1 MKKLNVIKCIF
12 LILMLLVPF
21 FASVRAQNCDP
32 NILKALEQTRVTAFD
47 KVTKGEIGSLFIKY
61 PMKGVT
67 YTFTDQAGTSYS
79 YTHSGGSNSADVS
92 VGVVNTERK
101 FALKAVMGD
110 CVYQT
115 SFIYKLTPVTTL
127 GIAVR
132 VEHEWCNG
140 AGALYYK
147 IVGGDTSKYNFY
159 HRLQGGAYD
168 GLPSPVGGVTTL
180 TSGTYEVKAEPK
192 AGAPAVAPV
201 SGLQI
206 RSLDQTVDYT
216 LTDLPSKCTGQLPGL
231 RVNVTSGSY
240 PLLFSLYDNTGTTPV
255 PGFYR
260 QTSNVF
266 TNVPPGN
273 YKVKVEDFCA
283 ISGGAATTKPHV
295 VPNTMIDFTETYL
308 GTMQEY
314 ACDYLSFRQLGIK
327 GDNLRAA
334 FEAGSLPFPFTLK
347 FQLKEPAPSTTV
359 HTVSRTFNNQ
369 NDVSLFL
376 TPHPN
381 STELLLV
388 KENLRGER
396 IPKKAGQWEIKAI
409 VSACGTDK
417 TLTAKTVTFKSLFDD
432 FAVYEG
438 GASETTACHSTNI
451 VLSNTTSMDM
461 SLDIY
466 VVVDLA
472 PAGFKYEEAGFFKL
486 TTSNPLLH
494 NKYVK
499 KIHYYGAANNA
510 YPIVAPEYI
519 NQGDQFKFRVVD
531 AECDPDRNS
540 GELPLT
546 ITHPTNN
553 EPTDLW
559 IHNTQSCRGVTS
571 TGAPYGTFLFS
582 RTRGSEI
589 TEIKILSFD
598 GNPSDL
604 PFTLPYT
611 LPISNRINSDTW
623 ALYDLPAGKY
633 DISITNRCG
642 NTKLWPN
649 QKLFGETFSF
659 TWSEGCTPSLNA
671 IIGQPEIRAYQS
683 YSVNYF
689 VQHFENGEWKDVER
703 INLNSSALSTSY
715 NKTFTETRLKE
726 GKFRVLRKIKYGDNG
741 KICDIVVSEKEYIGD
756 LKNPT
761 AIGAGCPNGKY
772 HIAIIANGGTP
783 PYTYEWVSTTPVG
796 STTPVP
802 SGHPAQPNDNFFVDL
817 TNTDPNTTYT
827 FAVTDACGNRRTV
840 DTSLAG
846 VATPEIKVD
855 AGENAFY
862 CTGQQATLSLPNIK
876 GITVKWY
883 RSDAPSTILGT
894 GNSLTITVA
903 PDDFVTGNTYMV
915 ELEMPARPDV
925 ASCISDAINN
935 NFAYQFK
942 SKNFVTPIPP
952 TRNDITI
959 CAESN
964 TTQDLTQLFQN
975 IPTLSPGVTA
985 TIREKT
991 GAIYV
996 PDNNTITIG
1005 NMKGEY
1011 TFVYTLYEPCRKVIG
1026 TPVEA
1031 TLTVNRKINPNT
1043 KSNIKICDPS
1053 ITMDVLKS
1061 LVLAGS
1067 PEVASLALD
1076 FHWYQNNTDAQNQQ
1090 NESAGSYA
1098 ISLSPGQKKTVYVR
1112 YSKLGYCSG
1121 EPKPVEVEREATV
1134 APKALTNPDCSITTV
1149 RTLKAL
1155 VDPVDSSN
1163 VIIYKN
1169 GTELGDDMLIEEY
1182 TPTMYTYS
1190 KRLYQCIPPAQALT
1204 FSYKERTAAAPQQVG
1219 VCTFPGYQNAST
1231 VKVTD
1236 IKTKIQAQ
1244 YVGKTIRIY
1253 QNNSELSAAN
1263 ATVYFMA
1270 TDVYFTVE
1278 ESGKCPS
1285 LQQKVTLQQAPFS
1298 VATLLPALSICEDTT
1313 IAELKAEI
1321 GAQGL
1326 SNVRIY
1332 SSSLATEESDDK
1344 FVVWGNPYYYR
1355 VVETGKCPSDLIPLT
1370 FTNKGN
1376 KTNATPKLYEVCIP
1390 QGNTAKI
1397 ADLKSVITG
1406 GEVKIFKR
1414 NNDNTWS
1421 DPLDDNTTANENDA
1435 YFYTLRETGKCPSDK
1450 TAISLVISYKT
1461 TTPTAPADPKW
1472 CSGKKVSDLKSY
1484 IASKG
1489 VTGTIKIYE
1498 SATAT
1503 TELADATVLEKNKSY
1518 HFTTHDGNPQHCES
1532 NRVALTVTI
1541 YASPTITTHPLTPST
1556 PPCGGSRLTLS
1567 VVATGDDIS
1576 YQWYKNT
1583 TNDNTSG
1590 TAITGKT
1597 SATFDPPTDTVETTY
1612 YYVKVSSGKGCTAA
1626 VSNTAKVEVTK
1637 PTKITRQ
1644 PDNISHCF
1652 RALPPPSRLQ
1662 VTAEGTGT
1670 LRYQWYLK
1678 NNNYPSG
1685 TAVPNVPGNTGQDAF
1700 YNPPIDSPHT
1710 TTYYVEV
1717 TSDCGTVTSDEIVVN
1732 VIPYPSF
1739 KSGGNLT
1746 TNDEATY
1753 CKGDTSV
1760 RKLKVDVQ
1768 QGAGTPVYQWYK
1780 ATSPMGTGQEIDR
1793 AWNNEYTPDVSQAG
1807 TFYYYVTVR
1816 NQRDCIEETTS
1827 NKVKIVVNETTA
1839 IVDDLSEDEVKYCK
1853 GVTANALTVKMKGTP
1868 NYTYTWYRATNTTEI
1883 GTVVRTQTSATAVQ
1897 DSYTP
1902 SAADEGTFYY
1912 YVKVH
1917 SSCGDDKTSKR
1928 AKITVTKP
1936 TKITTDLSEDE
1947 VNYCKGATPVSKLS
1961 VSAEGTPN
1969 ISYQWYSATTANGTG
1984 TAITGETSNEYTPV
1998 VTAVGT
2004 TYYYVVVHSSCGSDV
2019 TSKRAKITVTKPTA
2033 ITADLSETEVSYCKD
2048 VTNAAKLTVTA
2059 EGTGT
2064 LSYQWYSVTNG
2075 TSNAITGATTH
2086 EYTPPTTEVGT
2097 TYYYVKVSSTCGEVT
2112 SKRAKITVTKL
2123 TKITTDLSEDE
2134 VNYCKAATPVT
2145 KLSVAAEGTPNITYQ
2160 WYSATTANGAGTAIT
2175 GETTHEYTP
2184 VVTTVGTTYYYVVV
2198 HSSCGSD
2205 VTSKRAKITVTKP
2218 TAITADLSETE
2229 VKYCKGATNA
2239 AKLTVTAEGTPTIE
2253 YKWYKARNATDAGTE
2268 ISGATTHEYTPLTTE
2283 VGTSYYYVVVHS
2295 SCGDD
2300 KTSKRAKITIT
2311 KPTTIT
2317 TDLSTTEVKYCKDEP
2332 SPAALTV
2339 EAEGTG
2345 NLSYTWYKV
2354 KEGTSTVTP
2363 IAGQTTATL
2372 AASAIEV
2379 ATRGTTYYYVV
2390 VHSDCGS
2397 DVTSA
2402 RAKVTITDP
2411 DTPTVSDQTFC
2422 NAATVADLRPN
2433 DSDIKWYASLTGGAP
2448 LTDGTR
2454 ALAHGNKYYAA
2465 RTLGSCE
2472 SARAE
2477 VTVTIISLAKPIVSE
2492 DTVAACGQ
2500 PNVWAITTGF
2510 DTNATYSFVKEDDT
2524 PVSGGQITGASHKIT
2539 GLDPGRYKVIATKG
2553 SCTQKSDVFEVKAAL
2568 RRPDIPDLEI
2578 VPASCGVLTKAKVNN
2593 HVAEQTYWY
2602 NGTEIPYNDTTH
2614 ELTLAPGNYTI
2625 KAKNREGCES
2635 DPSRPFVI
2643 EDAKPVPVAPV
2654 VSLTPETCEKRTVA
2668 KVENHVA
2675 GQTYWYNGTEI
2686 HYDTA
2691 SHELTLDPGSYTII
2705 AKNTAGCES
2714 EASNIV
2720 IKNNKPTTRIVTDPQ
2735 DPLDKTYQLG
2745 ERANELRVT
2754 INGTA
2759 LSYKWFRNTSRDYSG
2774 ADVAE
2779 VARTE
2784 TYVPPTNKVGIF
2796 YYWLEIT
2803 AECGG
2808 DNEGKTRSGIAK
2820 IEVIDQRKAIR
2831 AIDDNFGKI
2840 SNTANTTTTQS
2851 IFSSGVDTMEGV
2863 LGVLTTNKVDIHYG
2877 ELKHNGTVLTQPDA
2891 NITLNGDGT
2900 LSVKQNT
2907 PEGQY
2912 EYTYKIC
2919 EKGTTNCSNE
2929 ATVKFE
2935 VTATRII
2942 ANDDGIWEVGRTGGL
2957 LPNVLDNDILGGQ
2970 IGLTISDVIIER
2982 NAAEAAP
2989 DPKISIETDGR
3000 VSVKSGLTPGDY
3012 IYYYTI
3018 KERANV
3024 ANVANAK
3031 VRIKVVNF
3039 AAVGDEFELVN
3050 TPTQEQTTPSVL
3062 LNDELDNTKGLTPGA
3077 NLVLTPGDKNLDTL
3091 IMNPDG
3097 TITIA
3102 PNTPNGVYRYNY
3114 RICTVRPA
3122 ECREAQAVIKLYT
3135 VIAKEDDYSSTPVN
3149 TTLEAKTIG
3158 NVLEDDDYPGKPDYS
3173 NVDLSVVGN
3182 SHGIELKPNGDVVV
3196 PQGMPAG
3203 NYVIR
3208 YRLCIAGQT
3217 DDNSCQEADIK
3228 IVVFQD
3234 KPLTIYNGISA
3245 NGDGQNDYF
3254 HIESIERYPI
3264 NNLKIFNRWGVLV
3277 YEKDGYRNDTEP
3289 FDGHSNGRATISA
3302 GSKLPQGTY
3311 YYILEYQDSVGQ
3323 TQTNQGWLYLKY

>member
-1 MKKLNVIKCIF
+1 MKKLNVIRCIF
-12 LILMLLVPF
+12 LIIMLLVPF
-21 FASVRAQNCDP
+21 FPSVRAQNCDP

-147 IVGGDTSKYNFY
+147 IVGGDTTKYDFY
-159 HRLQGGAYD
+159 HRLQGGAYA
-168 GLPSPVGGVTTL
+168 GLSSPVGGVTTL

-206 RSLDQTVDYT
+206 RSLKQTVDYT
-216 LTDLPSKCTGQLPGL
+216 LTDLPSKCTGQQPGL

-283 ISGGAATTKPHV
+283 ITGGDATVKGHV
-295 VPNTMIDFTETYL
+295 VPNTMIDFTDTYL
-308 GTMQEY
+308 NTMQEY
-314 ACDYLSFRQLGIK
+314 GCDYLSFSQLGVK

-347 FQLKEPAPSTTV
+347 FELKEPAPSTTV

-376 TPHPN
+376 YAHPYA
-381 STELLLV
+381 TDLLLV

-409 VSACGTDK
+409 VSACGVNK

-438 GASETTACHSTNI
+438 GASQTTACHSTNI
-451 VLSNTTSMDM
+451 VLSNTTRMDI
-461 SLDIY
+461 SIDIY
-466 VVVDLA
+466 VVVDQA
-472 PAGFKYEEAGFFKL
+472 PAGFKNEEAGFFKL

-510 YPIVAPEYI
+510 YPIVAPEFI
-519 NQGDQFKFRVVD
+519 SQGDQFKFRVVD

-604 PFTLPYT
+604 NFTLPYT

-659 TWSEGCTPSLNA
+659 TWSEGCTPSLAA
-671 IIGQPEIRAYQS
+671 IIGQPEVRAYQS

-802 SGHPAQPNDNFFVDL
+802 SGHPAQTNDNFFVDL
-817 TNTDPNTTYT
+817 TNSDPNTTYT

-952 TRNDITI
+952 TRKDITI
-959 CAESN
+959 CAENN

-1043 KSNIKICDPS
+1043 KPNIKICDPS

-1134 APKALTNPDCSITTV
+1134 APKALTNPDCSVTTV

-1155 VDPVDSSN
+1155 VDPVDSAN

-1190 KRLYQCIPPAQALT
+1190 KRLYQCTPPAQPLT

-1219 VCTFPGYQNAST
+1219 VCTFRGYQNAPY
-1231 VKVTD
+1231 VKVAD
-1236 IKTKIQAQ
+1236 IKSKIQVQ

-1253 QNNSELSAAN
+1253 QNSLELSAAN
-1263 ATVYFMA
+1263 ADVNFTA

-1355 VVETGKCPSDLIPLT
+1355 VVETAKCPSDFIPLT

-1376 KTNATPKLYEVCIP
+1376 KTDATPRRFEVCIA
-1390 QGNTAKI
+1390 QSATARVS
-1397 ADLKSVITG
+1397 DLKAIITG
-1406 GEVKIFKR
+1406 GDVRIFKR

-1421 DPLDDNTTANENDA
+1421 APLTDNEAVNENDA
-1435 YFYTLRETGKCPSDK
+1435 YFYTLRASGKCPSDK
-1450 TAISLVISYKT
+1450 TPLILAITRKT
-1461 TTPTAPADPKW
+1461 TTPTAPPDPMW
-1472 CSGKKVSDLKSY
+1472 CSGKKVSDLKTY

-1498 SATAT
+1498 NATAT
-1503 TELADATVLEKNKSY
+1503 TDLADATVLEKNKSY

-1541 YASPTITTHPLTPST
+1541 YASPTITTQPVASST
-1556 PPCGGSRLTLS
+1556 LCGGSRPTLS
-1567 VVATGDDIS
+1567 VAATGDDIS

-1583 TNDNTSG
+1583 TDDNTSG
-1590 TAITGKT
+1590 DIIPGKT
-1597 SATFDPPTDTVETTY
+1597 SATFDPPTNTVGTTY
-1612 YYVKVSSGKGCTAA
+1612 YYVKVSSGKGCAAA
-1626 VSNTAKVEVTK
+1626 VSNTAKIEVTK

-1644 PDNISHCF
+1644 PTNIRHCMGTF
-1652 RALPPPSRLQ
+1652 PPPNRLE
-1662 VTAEGTGT
+1662 VDAEGTGT
-1670 LRYQWYLK
+1670 LTYQWYLK
-1678 NNNYPSG
+1678 NDNYP
-1685 TAVPNVPGNTGQDAF
+1685 
-1700 YNPPIDSPHT
+1700 
-1710 TTYYVEV
+1710 
-1717 TSDCGTVTSDEIVVN
+1717 
-1732 VIPYPSF
+1732 
-1739 KSGGNLT
+1739 L
-1746 TNDEATY
+1746 
-1753 CKGDTSV
+1753 
-1760 RKLKVDVQ
+1760 
-1768 QGAGTPVYQWYK
+1768 GTP
-1780 ATSPMGTGQEIDR
+1780 
-1793 AWNNEYTPDVSQAG
+1793 
-1807 TFYYYVTVR
+1807 
-1816 NQRDCIEETTS
+1816 
-1827 NKVKIVVNETTA
+1827 
-1839 IVDDLSEDEVKYCK
+1839 
-1853 GVTANALTVKMKGTP
+1853 
-1868 NYTYTWYRATNTTEI
+1868 
-1883 GTVVRTQTSATAVQ
+1883 
-1897 DSYTP
+1897 
-1902 SAADEGTFYY
+1902 
-1912 YVKVH
+1912 
-1917 SSCGDDKTSKR
+1917 
-1928 AKITVTKP
+1928 
-1936 TKITTDLSEDE
+1936 
-1947 VNYCKGATPVSKLS
+1947 
-1961 VSAEGTPN
+1961 
-1969 ISYQWYSATTANGTG
+1969 
-1984 TAITGETSNEYTPV
+1984 
-1998 VTAVGT
+1998 
-2004 TYYYVVVHSSCGSDV
+2004 
-2019 TSKRAKITVTKPTA
+2019 
-2033 ITADLSETEVSYCKD
+2033 
-2048 VTNAAKLTVTA
+2048 
-2059 EGTGT
+2059 
-2064 LSYQWYSVTNG
+2064 
-2075 TSNAITGATTH
+2075 
-2086 EYTPPTTEVGT
+2086 
-2097 TYYYVKVSSTCGEVT
+2097 
-2112 SKRAKITVTKL
+2112 
-2123 TKITTDLSEDE
+2123 
-2134 VNYCKAATPVT
+2134 
-2145 KLSVAAEGTPNITYQ
+2145 
-2160 WYSATTANGAGTAIT
+2160 
-2175 GETTHEYTP
+2175 
-2184 VVTTVGTTYYYVVV
+2184 
-2198 HSSCGSD
+2198 
-2205 VTSKRAKITVTKP
+2205 
-2218 TAITADLSETE
+2218 
-2229 VKYCKGATNA
+2229 
-2239 AKLTVTAEGTPTIE
+2239 
-2253 YKWYKARNATDAGTE
+2253 
-2268 ISGATTHEYTPLTTE
+2268 
-2283 VGTSYYYVVVHS
+2283 
-2295 SCGDD
+2295 
-2300 KTSKRAKITIT
+2300 
-2311 KPTTIT
+2311 
-2317 TDLSTTEVKYCKDEP
+2317 
-2332 SPAALTV
+2332 
-2339 EAEGTG
+2339 
-2345 NLSYTWYKV
+2345 
-2354 KEGTSTVTP
+2354 
-2363 IAGQTTATL
+2363 
-2372 AASAIEV
+2372 
-2379 ATRGTTYYYVV
+2379 
-2390 VHSDCGS
+2390 
-2397 DVTSA
+2397 
-2402 RAKVTITDP
+2402 
-2411 DTPTVSDQTFC
+2411 
-2422 NAATVADLRPN
+2422 
-2433 DSDIKWYASLTGGAP
+2433 
-2448 LTDGTR
+2448 
-2454 ALAHGNKYYAA
+2454 
-2465 RTLGSCE
+2465 
-2472 SARAE
+2472 
-2477 VTVTIISLAKPIVSE
+2477 
-2492 DTVAACGQ
+2492 
-2500 PNVWAITTGF
+2500 
-2510 DTNATYSFVKEDDT
+2510 
-2524 PVSGGQITGASHKIT
+2524 
-2539 GLDPGRYKVIATKG
+2539 
-2553 SCTQKSDVFEVKAAL
+2553 
-2568 RRPDIPDLEI
+2568 
-2578 VPASCGVLTKAKVNN
+2578 
-2593 HVAEQTYWY
+2593 
-2602 NGTEIPYNDTTH
+2602 
-2614 ELTLAPGNYTI
+2614 
-2625 KAKNREGCES
+2625 
-2635 DPSRPFVI
+2635 
-2643 EDAKPVPVAPV
+2643 
-2654 VSLTPETCEKRTVA
+2654 
-2668 KVENHVA
+2668 
-2675 GQTYWYNGTEI
+2675 
-2686 HYDTA
+2686 
-2691 SHELTLDPGSYTII
+2691 
-2705 AKNTAGCES
+2705 
-2714 EASNIV
+2714 
-2720 IKNNKPTTRIVTDPQ
+2720 
-2735 DPLDKTYQLG
+2735 
-2745 ERANELRVT
+2745 
-2754 INGTA
+2754 
-2759 LSYKWFRNTSRDYSG
+2759 
-2774 ADVAE
+2774 
-2779 VARTE
+2779 
-2784 TYVPPTNKVGIF
+2784 
-2796 YYWLEIT
+2796 
-2803 AECGG
+2803 
-2808 DNEGKTRSGIAK
+2808 
-2820 IEVIDQRKAIR
+2820 IR
-2831 AIDDNFGKI
+2831 
-2840 SNTANTTTTQS
+2840 
-2851 IFSSGVDTMEGV
+2851 
-2863 LGVLTTNKVDIHYG
+2863 
-2877 ELKHNGTVLTQPDA
+2877 
-2891 NITLNGDGT
+2891 
-2900 LSVKQNT
+2900 
-2907 PEGQY
+2907 
-2912 EYTYKIC
+2912 
-2919 EKGTTNCSNE
+2919 
-2929 ATVKFE
+2929 
-2935 VTATRII
+2935 
-2942 ANDDGIWEVGRTGGL
+2942 
-2957 LPNVLDNDILGGQ
+2957 
-2970 IGLTISDVIIER
+2970 
-2982 NAAEAAP
+2982 
-2989 DPKISIETDGR
+2989 
-3000 VSVKSGLTPGDY
+3000 
-3012 IYYYTI
+3012 
-3018 KERANV
+3018 
-3024 ANVANAK
+3024 
-3031 VRIKVVNF
+3031 
-3039 AAVGDEFELVN
+3039 
-3050 TPTQEQTTPSVL
+3050 
-3062 LNDELDNTKGLTPGA
+3062 
-3077 NLVLTPGDKNLDTL
+3077 
-3091 IMNPDG
+3091 
-3097 TITIA
+3097 
-3102 PNTPNGVYRYNY
+3102 
-3114 RICTVRPA
+3114 
-3122 ECREAQAVIKLYT
+3122 
-3135 VIAKEDDYSSTPVN
+3135 
-3149 TTLEAKTIG
+3149 
-3158 NVLEDDDYPGKPDYS
+3158 
-3173 NVDLSVVGN
+3173 
-3182 SHGIELKPNGDVVV
+3182 
-3196 PQGMPAG
+3196 
-3203 NYVIR
+3203 
-3208 YRLCIAGQT
+3208 
-3217 DDNSCQEADIK
+3217 
-3228 IVVFQD
+3228 
-3234 KPLTIYNGISA
+3234 
-3245 NGDGQNDYF
+3245 
-3254 HIESIERYPI
+3254 
-3264 NNLKIFNRWGVLV
+3264 
-3277 YEKDGYRNDTEP
+3277 
-3289 FDGHSNGRATISA
+3289 
-3302 GSKLPQGTY
+3302 
-3311 YYILEYQDSVGQ
+3311 
-3323 TQTNQGWLYLKY
+3323 

>member
-1 MKKLNVIKCIF
+1 MVQ
-12 LILMLLVPF
+12 V
-21 FASVRAQNCDP
+21 
-32 NILKALEQTRVTAFD
+32 
-47 KVTKGEIGSLFIKY
+47 
-61 PMKGVT
+61 
-67 YTFTDQAGTSYS
+67 
-79 YTHSGGSNSADVS
+79 HS
-92 VGVVNTERK
+92 T
-101 FALKAVMGD
+101 
-110 CVYQT
+110 
-115 SFIYKLTPVTTL
+115 I
-127 GIAVR
+127 
-132 VEHEWCNG
+132 
-140 AGALYYK
+140 K

-159 HRLQGGAYD
+159 HRLQGGAYA

-180 TSGTYEVKAEPK
+180 TSGTYEIKAEPK
-192 AGAPAVAPV
+192 SGSGAPAVAPV

-206 RSLDQTVDYT
+206 RSLKQTVDYT

-283 ISGGAATTKPHV
+283 ITGGDATVKGHV
-295 VPNTMIDFTETYL
+295 MPNTMIDFTETYL
-308 GTMQEY
+308 NTIQEY
-314 ACDYLSFRQLGIK
+314 GCDYLSFSQLGIK
-327 GDNLRAA
+327 GDNLRLA

-347 FQLKEPAPSTTV
+347 FELKEPAPSTIV

-376 TPHPN
+376 YAHPYVTN
-381 STELLLV
+381 LLLV

-409 VSACGTDK
+409 VSACGVNK
-417 TLTAKTVTFKSLFDD
+417 TLTAKTVTFKSLFND

-451 VLSNTTSMDM
+451 VLSNTTRMDM

-466 VVVDLA
+466 VVVDQA

-499 KIHYYGAANNA
+499 KIQYYGAANDA
-510 YPIVAPEYI
+510 YPIVAPEFI

-531 AECDPDRNS
+531 AECDPNRNS

-611 LPISNRINSDTW
+611 LPTSNRIDSKTW

-633 DISITNRCG
+633 DISVTNRCG
-642 NTKLWPN
+642 NTKVWPN

-671 IIGQPEIRAYQS
+671 IIGQPELRAYQS

-802 SGHPAQPNDNFFVDL
+802 SGHPAQTNDNFFVDL
-817 TNTDPNTTYT
+817 TNSDPNTTYT

-903 PDDFVTGNTYMV
+903 PDDFVTGNTYKV

-925 ASCISDAINN
+925 ASCISAAINN

-952 TRNDITI
+952 TRKDITI
-959 CAESN
+959 CAENN

-1043 KSNIKICDPS
+1043 KPNIKICDPS

-1121 EPKPVEVEREATV
+1121 EPKLVEVEREATV
-1134 APKALTNPDCSITTV
+1134 APKALTNPDCSVTTV

-1155 VDPVDSSN
+1155 VDPVDSAN

-1190 KRLYQCIPPAQALT
+1190 KRLYQCTPPAQPLT

-1219 VCTFPGYQNAST
+1219 VCTFRGYQNAPY
-1231 VKVTD
+1231 VKVAD
-1236 IKTKIQAQ
+1236 IKSKIQVQ

-1263 ATVYFMA
+1263 AAVNFTA

-1278 ESGKCPS
+1278 ETGKCPS

-1298 VATLLPALSICEDTT
+1298 VATPLPTLSICGDTT

-1326 SNVRIY
+1326 SNVKIY

-1355 VVETGKCPSDLIPLT
+1355 VVETGKCPSDFIPLA

-1461 TTPTAPADPKW
+1461 TTPTATIADPTW
-1472 CSGKKVSDLKSY
+1472 CSGKKVSDLKTY

-1503 TELADATVLEKNKSY
+1503 TDLADATVLEKNKSY

-1532 NRVALTVTI
+1532 NRVALTITI
-1541 YASPTITTHPLTPST
+1541 YASPAITTHPVTPS
-1556 PPCGGSRLTLS
+1556 PLCGGSTPTALS

-1590 TAITGKT
+1590 TAIAGKT
-1597 SATFDPPTDTVETTY
+1597 SATFAPPTDTVETTY
-1612 YYVKVSSGKGCTAA
+1612 YYVKVSSGKGCAAA
-1626 VSNTAKVEVTK
+1626 VSNTAKIEVTK

-1644 PDNISHCF
+1644 PSNIRHCMGT
-1652 RALPPPSRLQ
+1652 LPPPNRLE
-1662 VTAEGTGT
+1662 VEAERTGT

-1678 NNNYPSG
+1678 NNNYPLG

-1700 YNPPIDSPHT
+1700 YNPPIDSAHT

-1717 TSDCGTVTSDEIVVN
+1717 TSDCGTVTSNEIVVDI
-1732 VIPYPSF
+1732 IPYPSF

-1746 TNDEATY
+1746 TNDDATY
-1753 CKGDTSV
+1753 CKGATSV

-1768 QGAGTPVYQWYK
+1768 QGAGSPVYQWYK
-1780 ATSPMGTGQEIDR
+1780 ATSPMGTGQEIAQ
-1793 AWNNEYTPDVSQAG
+1793 AWSNEYTPDVSEAG

-1816 NQRDCIEETTS
+1816 NQQYCTEEFTS
-1827 NKVKIVVNETTA
+1827 YKAKIVVNETTA
-1839 IVDDLSEDEVKYCK
+1839 IEDDLSETEVKYCK
-1853 GVTANALTVKMKGTP
+1853 GATPTALTVKMKGTP
-1868 NYTYTWYRATNTTEI
+1868 NYTYTWYKASNMTET

-1902 SAADEGTFYY
+1902 ATADEGTFYY

-1928 AKITVTKP
+1928 AKITVTK
-1936 TKITTDLSEDE
+1936 D
-1947 VNYCKGATPVSKLS
+1947 
-1961 VSAEGTPN
+1961 
-1969 ISYQWYSATTANGTG
+1969 
-1984 TAITGETSNEYTPV
+1984 TAIKTDGN
-1998 VTAVGT
+1998 
-2004 TYYYVVVHSSCGSDV
+2004 
-2019 TSKRAKITVTKPTA
+2019 
-2033 ITADLSETEVSYCKD
+2033 LS
-2048 VTNAAKLTVTA
+2048 
-2059 EGTGT
+2059 
-2064 LSYQWYSVTNG
+2064 
-2075 TSNAITGATTH
+2075 
-2086 EYTPPTTEVGT
+2086 TTEVKYCKNT
-2097 TYYYVKVSSTCGEVT
+2097 TATALTVKV
-2112 SKRAKITVTKL
+2112 
-2123 TKITTDLSEDE
+2123 
-2134 VNYCKAATPVT
+2134 
-2145 KLSVAAEGTPNITYQ
+2145 EGTAPYTYK
-2160 WYSATTANGAGTAIT
+2160 WYKADNATDAGQEVRNQTNSNSN
-2175 GETTHEYTP
+2175 EDSYTP
-2184 VVTTVGTTYYYVVV
+2184 VVTTVGTAYYYVKITG
-2198 HSSCGSD
+2198 HCGAE
-2205 VTSKRAKITVTKP
+2205 VTSDRAKITVTKD
-2218 TAITADLSETE
+2218 TAI
-2229 VKYCKGATNA
+2229 K
-2239 AKLTVTAEGTPTIE
+2239 
-2253 YKWYKARNATDAGTE
+2253 TDGN
-2268 ISGATTHEYTPLTTE
+2268 
-2283 VGTSYYYVVVHS
+2283 
-2295 SCGDD
+2295 
-2300 KTSKRAKITIT
+2300 
-2311 KPTTIT
+2311 
-2317 TDLSTTEVKYCKDEP
+2317 LSTTEVKYCKNTT
-2332 SPAALTV
+2332 ATALTV
-2339 EAEGTG
+2339 KVEGTAPYTYKWYKADNATDAGQEVRNQTNSNSNEDSYTPVVTTVGTAYYYVKITGHCGAEVTSDRAKITVTKDTAIKTDG
-2345 NLSYTWYKV
+2345 NLSTTEV
-2354 KEGTSTVTP
+2354 KYCKN
-2363 IAGQTTATL
+2363 TTATAL
-2372 AASAIEV
+2372 TVKVEGTAPYTYKWYKADNATDAGQEV
-2379 ATRGTTYYYVV
+2379 RNQTNSNSNEDSYTPVVTTVGTAYYYVKITGHCGAEVTSDRAKITVTKDTAIKTDGNLSTTEVKYCKNTTATALTVKVEGTAPYTYKWYKADSATATGTLIRTENTNSDEDSYTPV
-2390 VHSDCGS
+2390 VTTVGSSYYYVKISSSCGS

-2402 RAKVTITDP
+2402 RAHITVQDITVQPTLTAVNLCQGATLADLKAQLALTLTGTLKVYATATDPVDLADGTVLNAATYYYTATETNKCESDRQTMAVTLVQAPTLQATYAYCVGTTVDTLWKAIDANDSDNSIRIYNVATGGTPLTRTDLLSTTTYYVAETASNGGVVTCETSRVATQVTIGSVANPVIATTPATCGVATVVKITNHAPGISYTITDSANATVAGTSVAADGTIGGITSAGTYKIKATQGTCVSGEETFTIAEALP
-2411 DTPTVSDQTFC
+2411 VPETPTVMVAPPTCTAMSAAKVSNYTDYTHGETFTITDSNGTVIGAVD
-2422 NAATVADLRPN
+2422 NA
-2433 DSDIKWYASLTGGAP
+2433 
-2448 LTDGTR
+2448 
-2454 ALAHGNKYYAA
+2454 GN
-2465 RTLGSCE
+2465 
-2472 SARAE
+2472 
-2477 VTVTIISLAKPIVSE
+2477 
-2492 DTVAACGQ
+2492 
-2500 PNVWAITTGF
+2500 
-2510 DTNATYSFVKEDDT
+2510 
-2524 PVSGGQITGASHKIT
+2524 IT
-2539 GLDPGRYKVIATKG
+2539 GLTTAGTYTLTITRGTCRAAAVNFDIAGKLPT
-2553 SCTQKSDVFEVKAAL
+2553 
-2568 RRPDIPDLEI
+2568 
-2578 VPASCGVLTKAKVNN
+2578 PAKPAIT
-2593 HVAEQTYWY
+2593 
-2602 NGTEIPYNDTTH
+2602 
-2614 ELTLAPGNYTI
+2614 LTLASCTSP
-2625 KAKNREGCES
+2625 
-2635 DPSRPFVI
+2635 
-2643 EDAKPVPVAPV
+2643 
-2654 VSLTPETCEKRTVA
+2654 TVA
-2668 KVENHVA
+2668 KLTQVSELTFWHNGTQLTVNPITHEIMGLAPGTYTITAKNNNNCESVA
-2675 GQTYWYNGTEI
+2675 SDSFEIKAQQTATTITTHPARATYQKGAEATPLAVVATGEGTLRYKWYNNTDNNNTSGTEVG
-2686 HYDTA
+2686 DN
-2691 SHELTLDPGSYTII
+2691 SP
-2705 AKNTAGCES
+2705 
-2714 EASNIV
+2714 
-2720 IKNNKPTTRIVTDPQ
+2720 
-2735 DPLDKTYQLG
+2735 
-2745 ERANELRVT
+2745 
-2754 INGTA
+2754 
-2759 LSYKWFRNTSRDYSG
+2759 SYKPATDTVGSLYYWVEVTSDCGAVKSNVAEIKVVQGAPTIEANDDPDTTVRRGQEVAVLGNDKVNG
-2774 ADVAE
+2774 NPATPADVDITISNDGGLTRVGVNPATGKIMIPND
-2779 VARTE
+2779 AAPA
-2784 TYVPPTNKVGIF
+2784 TY
-2796 YYWLEIT
+2796 EIT
-2803 AECGG
+2803 YKICVKNQPTICDE
-2808 DNEGKTRSGIAK
+2808 AK
-2820 IEVIDQRKAIR
+2820 VKITVEVPTLALKAV
-2831 AIDDNFGKI
+2831 DDDFGKI
-2840 SNTANTTTTQS
+2840 PNAVDYTTTNTV
-2851 IFSSGVDTMEGV
+2851 FSAGVDTMEGGV
-2863 LGVLTTNKVDIHYG
+2863 GNLSPERDVVLTPGAVTRDGAAITEGITMNP
-2877 ELKHNGTVLTQPDA
+2877 NGSITVKR
-2891 NITLNGDGT
+2891 GT
-2900 LSVKQNT
+2900 PKGT
-2907 PEGQY
+2907 YTY
-2912 EYTYKIC
+2912 EYTIC
-2919 EKGTTNCSNE
+2919 QKDVPTNCDTAKVS
-2929 ATVKFE
+2929 FE
-2935 VTATRII
+2935 VIEAHIF
-2942 ANDDGIWEVGRTGGL
+2942 AKDDGVWEVGTEGAL
-2957 LPNVLDNDILGGQ
+2957 TPSVLNNDILGERVG
-2970 IGLTISDVIIER
+2970 IAPSEVSITKTNGKPVIDDTKMVMNE
-2982 NAAEAAP
+2982 
-2989 DPKISIETDGR
+2989 DGR
-3000 VSVKSGLTPGDY
+3000 ISVKKGIAEGPYT
-3012 IYYYTI
+3012 YYYTI
-3018 KERANV
+3018 TEKANPSNTSSASV
-3024 ANVANAK
+3024 TI
-3031 VRIKVVNF
+3031 RVVSF
-3039 AAVGDEFELVN
+3039 SAQDDEFNITNDKTKEFK
-3050 TPTQEQTTPSVL
+3050 TESVL
-3062 LNDELDNTKGLTPGA
+3062 KNDELNKKKNPSPVDDVILTKGEAKDAERNPTTALT
-3077 NLVLTPGDKNLDTL
+3077 
-3091 IMNPDG
+3091 MNDDG

-3102 PNTPNGVYRYNY
+3102 PNTPDGVYTYTY
-3114 RICTVRPA
+3114 TICKKSPPTECKSA
-3122 ECREAQAVIKLYT
+3122 EAVIKLLPAL
-3135 VIAKEDDYSSTPVN
+3135 IANDDDFTANPINPLVKEGI
-3149 TTLEAKTIG
+3149 AG
-3158 NVLEDDDYPGKPDYS
+3158 NVLDNDRYAD
-3173 NVDLSVVGN
+3173 GN
-3182 SHGIELKPNGDVVV
+3182 ALEHLDKVKITMLEGQESRANIEPNGNVVI
-3196 PQGMPAG
+3196 PQGAPAG
-3203 NYVIR
+3203 EYTLT
-3208 YRLCIAGQT
+3208 YSLCMKDHPTICA
-3217 DDNSCQEADIK
+3217 EAKVK
-3228 IVVFQD
+3228 IVILED
-3234 KPLTIYNGISA
+3234 KPIVIHNGISA
-3245 NGDGQNDYF
+3245 NGDGVNDGF
-3254 HIESIERYPI
+3254 MIEHIEGYPK

-3277 YEKDGYRNDTEP
+3277 YEKDGYTNREP
-3289 FDGHSNGRATISA
+3289 FDGHSNGRVTISA
-3302 GSKLPQGTY
+3302 ESKLPQGTY
-3311 YYILEYQDSVGQ
+3311 YYILEYQDTAEQ
-3323 TQTNQGWLYLKY
+3323 THTKKGWLYLKY

>member
-1 MKKLNVIKCIF
+1 MKKLNVIRCIF
-12 LILMLLVPF
+12 LIIMLLVPF
-21 FASVRAQNCDP
+21 FPSVRAQNCDP

-147 IVGGDTSKYNFY
+147 IVGGDTTKYDFY
-159 HRLQGGAYD
+159 HRLQGGAYA
-168 GLPSPVGGVTTL
+168 GLSSPVGGVTTL

-206 RSLDQTVDYT
+206 RSLKQTVDYT
-216 LTDLPSKCTGQLPGL
+216 LTDLPSKCTGQQPGL

-283 ISGGAATTKPHV
+283 ITGGDATVKGHV
-295 VPNTMIDFTETYL
+295 VPNTMIDFTDTYL
-308 GTMQEY
+308 NTMQEY
-314 ACDYLSFRQLGIK
+314 GCDYLSFSQLGVK

-347 FQLKEPAPSTTV
+347 FELKEPAPSTTV

-376 TPHPN
+376 YAHPYA
-381 STELLLV
+381 TDLLLV

-409 VSACGTDK
+409 VSACGVNK

-438 GASETTACHSTNI
+438 GASQTTACHSTNI
-451 VLSNTTSMDM
+451 VLSNTTRMDI
-461 SLDIY
+461 SIDIY
-466 VVVDLA
+466 VVVDQA
-472 PAGFKYEEAGFFKL
+472 PAGFKNEEAGFFKL

-510 YPIVAPEYI
+510 YPIVAPEFI
-519 NQGDQFKFRVVD
+519 SQGDQFKFRVVD

-604 PFTLPYT
+604 NFTLPYT

-659 TWSEGCTPSLNA
+659 TWSEGCTPSLAA
-671 IIGQPEIRAYQS
+671 IIGQPEVRAYQS

-802 SGHPAQPNDNFFVDL
+802 SGHPAQTNDNFFVDL
-817 TNTDPNTTYT
+817 TNSDPNTTYT

-952 TRNDITI
+952 TRKDITI
-959 CAESN
+959 CAENN

-1043 KSNIKICDPS
+1043 KPNIKICDPS

-1134 APKALTNPDCSITTV
+1134 APKALTNPDCSVTTV

-1155 VDPVDSSN
+1155 VDPVDSAN

-1190 KRLYQCIPPAQALT
+1190 KRLYQCTPPAQPLT

-1219 VCTFPGYQNAST
+1219 VCTFRGYQNAPY
-1231 VKVTD
+1231 VKVAD
-1236 IKTKIQAQ
+1236 IKSKIQVQ

-1253 QNNSELSAAN
+1253 QNSLELSAAN
-1263 ATVYFMA
+1263 ADVNFTA

-1355 VVETGKCPSDLIPLT
+1355 VVETAKCPSDFIPLT
-1370 FTNKGN
+1370 FTNK
-1376 KTNATPKLYEVCIP
+1376 
-1390 QGNTAKI
+1390 
-1397 ADLKSVITG
+1397 VI
-1406 GEVKIFKR
+1406 R
-1414 NNDNTWS
+1414 
-1421 DPLDDNTTANENDA
+1421 
-1435 YFYTLRETGKCPSDK
+1435 RMR
-1450 TAISLVISYKT
+1450 
-1461 TTPTAPADPKW
+1461 
-1472 CSGKKVSDLKSY
+1472 
-1484 IASKG
+1484 
-1489 VTGTIKIYE
+1489 
-1498 SATAT
+1498 
-1503 TELADATVLEKNKSY
+1503 
-1518 HFTTHDGNPQHCES
+1518 HH
-1532 NRVALTVTI
+1532 
-1541 YASPTITTHPLTPST
+1541 
-1556 PPCGGSRLTLS
+1556 
-1567 VVATGDDIS
+1567 
-1576 YQWYKNT
+1576 
-1583 TNDNTSG
+1583 
-1590 TAITGKT
+1590 
-1597 SATFDPPTDTVETTY
+1597 
-1612 YYVKVSSGKGCTAA
+1612 
-1626 VSNTAKVEVTK
+1626 
-1637 PTKITRQ
+1637 
-1644 PDNISHCF
+1644 
-1652 RALPPPSRLQ
+1652 
-1662 VTAEGTGT
+1662 
-1670 LRYQWYLK
+1670 
-1678 NNNYPSG
+1678 
-1685 TAVPNVPGNTGQDAF
+1685 
-1700 YNPPIDSPHT
+1700 
-1710 TTYYVEV
+1710 
-1717 TSDCGTVTSDEIVVN
+1717 
-1732 VIPYPSF
+1732 
-1739 KSGGNLT
+1739 
-1746 TNDEATY
+1746 
-1753 CKGDTSV
+1753 
-1760 RKLKVDVQ
+1760 
-1768 QGAGTPVYQWYK
+1768 
-1780 ATSPMGTGQEIDR
+1780 
-1793 AWNNEYTPDVSQAG
+1793 
-1807 TFYYYVTVR
+1807 
-1816 NQRDCIEETTS
+1816 
-1827 NKVKIVVNETTA
+1827 
-1839 IVDDLSEDEVKYCK
+1839 
-1853 GVTANALTVKMKGTP
+1853 
-1868 NYTYTWYRATNTTEI
+1868 
-1883 GTVVRTQTSATAVQ
+1883 
-1897 DSYTP
+1897 
-1902 SAADEGTFYY
+1902 
-1912 YVKVH
+1912 
-1917 SSCGDDKTSKR
+1917 
-1928 AKITVTKP
+1928 
-1936 TKITTDLSEDE
+1936 
-1947 VNYCKGATPVSKLS
+1947 
-1961 VSAEGTPN
+1961 
-1969 ISYQWYSATTANGTG
+1969 
-1984 TAITGETSNEYTPV
+1984 
-1998 VTAVGT
+1998 
-2004 TYYYVVVHSSCGSDV
+2004 
-2019 TSKRAKITVTKPTA
+2019 
-2033 ITADLSETEVSYCKD
+2033 
-2048 VTNAAKLTVTA
+2048 
-2059 EGTGT
+2059 
-2064 LSYQWYSVTNG
+2064 
-2075 TSNAITGATTH
+2075 
-2086 EYTPPTTEVGT
+2086 
-2097 TYYYVKVSSTCGEVT
+2097 
-2112 SKRAKITVTKL
+2112 
-2123 TKITTDLSEDE
+2123 
-2134 VNYCKAATPVT
+2134 
-2145 KLSVAAEGTPNITYQ
+2145 
-2160 WYSATTANGAGTAIT
+2160 
-2175 GETTHEYTP
+2175 
-2184 VVTTVGTTYYYVVV
+2184 
-2198 HSSCGSD
+2198 
-2205 VTSKRAKITVTKP
+2205 
-2218 TAITADLSETE
+2218 
-2229 VKYCKGATNA
+2229 
-2239 AKLTVTAEGTPTIE
+2239 
-2253 YKWYKARNATDAGTE
+2253 
-2268 ISGATTHEYTPLTTE
+2268 
-2283 VGTSYYYVVVHS
+2283 
-2295 SCGDD
+2295 
-2300 KTSKRAKITIT
+2300 
-2311 KPTTIT
+2311 
-2317 TDLSTTEVKYCKDEP
+2317 
-2332 SPAALTV
+2332 
-2339 EAEGTG
+2339 
-2345 NLSYTWYKV
+2345 
-2354 KEGTSTVTP
+2354 
-2363 IAGQTTATL
+2363 
-2372 AASAIEV
+2372 
-2379 ATRGTTYYYVV
+2379 
-2390 VHSDCGS
+2390 
-2397 DVTSA
+2397 
-2402 RAKVTITDP
+2402 
-2411 DTPTVSDQTFC
+2411 
-2422 NAATVADLRPN
+2422 
-2433 DSDIKWYASLTGGAP
+2433 
-2448 LTDGTR
+2448 
-2454 ALAHGNKYYAA
+2454 
-2465 RTLGSCE
+2465 
-2472 SARAE
+2472 
-2477 VTVTIISLAKPIVSE
+2477 
-2492 DTVAACGQ
+2492 
-2500 PNVWAITTGF
+2500 
-2510 DTNATYSFVKEDDT
+2510 
-2524 PVSGGQITGASHKIT
+2524 
-2539 GLDPGRYKVIATKG
+2539 
-2553 SCTQKSDVFEVKAAL
+2553 AAL
-2568 RRPDIPDLEI
+2568 R
-2578 VPASCGVLTKAKVNN
+2578 CVLHRV
-2593 HVAEQTYWY
+2593 Q
-2602 NGTEIPYNDTTH
+2602 
-2614 ELTLAPGNYTI
+2614 
-2625 KAKNREGCES
+2625 
-2635 DPSRPFVI
+2635 
-2643 EDAKPVPVAPV
+2643 
-2654 VSLTPETCEKRTVA
+2654 
-2668 KVENHVA
+2668 
-2675 GQTYWYNGTEI
+2675 
-2686 HYDTA
+2686 
-2691 SHELTLDPGSYTII
+2691 
-2705 AKNTAGCES
+2705 
-2714 EASNIV
+2714 
-2720 IKNNKPTTRIVTDPQ
+2720 
-2735 DPLDKTYQLG
+2735 QL
-2745 ERANELRVT
+2745 V
-2754 INGTA
+2754 
-2759 LSYKWFRNTSRDYSG
+2759 
-2774 ADVAE
+2774 
-2779 VARTE
+2779 
-2784 TYVPPTNKVGIF
+2784 
-2796 YYWLEIT
+2796 
-2803 AECGG
+2803 
-2808 DNEGKTRSGIAK
+2808 
-2820 IEVIDQRKAIR
+2820 
-2831 AIDDNFGKI
+2831 
-2840 SNTANTTTTQS
+2840 
-2851 IFSSGVDTMEGV
+2851 
-2863 LGVLTTNKVDIHYG
+2863 
-2877 ELKHNGTVLTQPDA
+2877 
-2891 NITLNGDGT
+2891 
-2900 LSVKQNT
+2900 
-2907 PEGQY
+2907 
-2912 EYTYKIC
+2912 
-2919 EKGTTNCSNE
+2919 
-2929 ATVKFE
+2929 
-2935 VTATRII
+2935 
-2942 ANDDGIWEVGRTGGL
+2942 
-2957 LPNVLDNDILGGQ
+2957 
-2970 IGLTISDVIIER
+2970 
-2982 NAAEAAP
+2982 
-2989 DPKISIETDGR
+2989 
-3000 VSVKSGLTPGDY
+3000 
-3012 IYYYTI
+3012 
-3018 KERANV
+3018 
-3024 ANVANAK
+3024 
-3031 VRIKVVNF
+3031 
-3039 AAVGDEFELVN
+3039 
-3050 TPTQEQTTPSVL
+3050 
-3062 LNDELDNTKGLTPGA
+3062 
-3077 NLVLTPGDKNLDTL
+3077 
-3091 IMNPDG
+3091 
-3097 TITIA
+3097 
-3102 PNTPNGVYRYNY
+3102 
-3114 RICTVRPA
+3114 
-3122 ECREAQAVIKLYT
+3122 
-3135 VIAKEDDYSSTPVN
+3135 
-3149 TTLEAKTIG
+3149 
-3158 NVLEDDDYPGKPDYS
+3158 
-3173 NVDLSVVGN
+3173 
-3182 SHGIELKPNGDVVV
+3182 
-3196 PQGMPAG
+3196 
-3203 NYVIR
+3203 
-3208 YRLCIAGQT
+3208 
-3217 DDNSCQEADIK
+3217 
-3228 IVVFQD
+3228 
-3234 KPLTIYNGISA
+3234 
-3245 NGDGQNDYF
+3245 
-3254 HIESIERYPI
+3254 
-3264 NNLKIFNRWGVLV
+3264 
-3277 YEKDGYRNDTEP
+3277 
-3289 FDGHSNGRATISA
+3289 
-3302 GSKLPQGTY
+3302 
-3311 YYILEYQDSVGQ
+3311 
-3323 TQTNQGWLYLKY
+3323 

>member
-1 MKKLNVIKCIF
+1 MKKLNVIRCIF

-132 VEHEWCNG
+132 VEHEWCNF

-147 IVGGDTSKYNFY
+147 IVGGDTSKYDFY
-159 HRLQGGAYD
+159 HRLQGGAYA
-168 GLPSPVGGVTTL
+168 GLSSPVGGVTTL

-308 GTMQEY
+308 NTIQEY
-314 ACDYLSFRQLGIK
+314 GCDYLSFSQLGIK

-347 FQLKEPAPSTTV
+347 FELKEPAPSTIV

-376 TPHPN
+376 YAHPYVTN
-381 STELLLV
+381 LLLV

-409 VSACGTDK
+409 VSACGVNK
-417 TLTAKTVTFKSLFDD
+417 TLTAKTVTFKSLFND

-451 VLSNTTSMDM
+451 VLSNTTRMDM

-466 VVVDLA
+466 VVVDQA

-499 KIHYYGAANNA
+499 KIQYYGAANDA
-510 YPIVAPEYI
+510 YPIVAPEFI

-531 AECDPDRNS
+531 AECDPNRNS

-611 LPISNRINSDTW
+611 LPTSNRIDSKTW

-633 DISITNRCG
+633 DISVTNRCG
-642 NTKLWPN
+642 NTKVWPN

-671 IIGQPEIRAYQS
+671 IIGQPELRAYQS

-703 INLNSSALSTSY
+703 INLNASALSTSY

-802 SGHPAQPNDNFFVDL
+802 SGHPAQTNDNFFVDL
-817 TNTDPNTTYT
+817 TNSDPNTTYT

-903 PDDFVTGNTYMV
+903 PDDFVTGNTYKV

-925 ASCISDAINN
+925 ASCISAAINN

-952 TRNDITI
+952 TRKDITI
-959 CAESN
+959 CAENN

-1043 KSNIKICDPS
+1043 KPNIKICDSS

-1121 EPKPVEVEREATV
+1121 EPKLVEVEREATV
-1134 APKALTNPDCSITTV
+1134 APKALTNPDCSVTTV

-1155 VDPVDSSN
+1155 VDPVDSAN

-1190 KRLYQCIPPAQALT
+1190 KRLYQCTPPAQPLT

-1219 VCTFPGYQNAST
+1219 VCTFRGYQNAPY
-1231 VKVTD
+1231 VKVAD
-1236 IKTKIQAQ
+1236 IKSKIQVQ

-1253 QNNSELSAAN
+1253 QNSSELSAAN
-1263 ATVYFMA
+1263 AAVNFTA

-1298 VATLLPALSICEDTT
+1298 VATPLPTLSICGDTT

-1326 SNVRIY
+1326 SNVKIY

-1355 VVETGKCPSDLIPLT
+1355 VVETGKCPSDFIPLA

-1461 TTPTAPADPKW
+1461 TTPTAPADPMW

-1484 IASKG
+1484 ITSKG

-1503 TELADATVLEKNKSY
+1503 TDLADVTVLEKNKSY

-1541 YASPTITTHPLTPST
+1541 YASPAITTHPATPST
-1556 PPCGGSRLTLS
+1556 PPCGGSRPTLS

-1590 TAITGKT
+1590 DIIPGKT
-1597 SATFDPPTDTVETTY
+1597 SATFEPPTNTVGTTY
-1612 YYVKVSSGKGCTAA
+1612 YYVKVSSGKGCAAA
-1626 VSNTAKVEVTK
+1626 VSNTAKIEVTK

-1644 PDNISHCF
+1644 PTNIRHCMGTF
-1652 RALPPPSRLQ
+1652 PPPNRLE
-1662 VTAEGTGT
+1662 VDAEGTGT
-1670 LRYQWYLK
+1670 LTYQWYLK

-1685 TAVPNVPGNTGQDAF
+1685 TTVPNVPGNTGQDFF

-1717 TSDCGTVTSDEIVVN
+1717 TSDCGTEKSDDIVVDI
-1732 VIPYPSF
+1732 IPYPSF

-1746 TNDEATY
+1746 TNDNATY
-1753 CKGDTSV
+1753 CKGATSV

-1768 QGAGTPVYQWYK
+1768 QGAGGPVYQWYK
-1780 ATSPMGTGQEIDR
+1780 ATTPTERGEAIDR
-1793 AWNNEYTPDVSQAG
+1793 AWSNEYEPDVSEAG
-1807 TFYYYVTVR
+1807 IFYYYVTVR
-1816 NQRDCIEETTS
+1816 NQQYCTEELTS
-1827 NKVKIVVNETTA
+1827 N
-1839 IVDDLSEDEVKYCK
+1839 
-1853 GVTANALTVKMKGTP
+1853 
-1868 NYTYTWYRATNTTEI
+1868 
-1883 GTVVRTQTSATAVQ
+1883 
-1897 DSYTP
+1897 
-1902 SAADEGTFYY
+1902 
-1912 YVKVH
+1912 
-1917 SSCGDDKTSKR
+1917 R

-1936 TKITTDLSEDE
+1936 TKITANLDDTTE
-1947 VNYCKGATPVSKLS
+1947 VKYCKDATNAAALS
-1961 VSAEGTPN
+1961 VTAEGTGN
-1969 ISYQWYSATTANGTG
+1969 FTYTWHKVDAATSVDSVVKTRANVTDNQD
-1984 TAITGETSNEYTPV
+1984 TYTPL
-1998 VTAVGT
+1998 TTEEGT
-2004 TYYYVVVHSSCGSDV
+2004 FYYYVVVHSDCGADK
-2019 TSKRAKITVTKPTA
+2019 TSKRAKITINKPTGFKQPNGNLDDTTEVKYCENATDALTIKVEGTAPYTYKWYKADNATDAGEEVRTQTNSNSNQDSYTPTTVGTAYYYVKITGHCGAEVTSNRAKITITKVTA
-2033 ITADLSETEVSYCKD
+2033 ITANLSP
-2048 VTNAAKLTVTA
+2048 A
-2059 EGTGT
+2059 
-2064 LSYQWYSVTNG
+2064 
-2075 TSNAITGATTH
+2075 
-2086 EYTPPTTEVGT
+2086 
-2097 TYYYVKVSSTCGEVT
+2097 
-2112 SKRAKITVTKL
+2112 
-2123 TKITTDLSEDE
+2123 
-2134 VNYCKAATPVT
+2134 
-2145 KLSVAAEGTPNITYQ
+2145 
-2160 WYSATTANGAGTAIT
+2160 
-2175 GETTHEYTP
+2175 
-2184 VVTTVGTTYYYVVV
+2184 
-2198 HSSCGSD
+2198 
-2205 VTSKRAKITVTKP
+2205 
-2218 TAITADLSETE
+2218 E
-2229 VKYCKGATNA
+2229 VKYCKGATNV
-2239 AKLTVTAEGTPTIE
+2239 AKLTVTAEGTPTIG

-2268 ISGATTHEYTPLTTE
+2268 ILGAITREYTPLTTE
-2283 VGTSYYYVVVHS
+2283 
-2295 SCGDD
+2295 
-2300 KTSKRAKITIT
+2300 
-2311 KPTTIT
+2311 
-2317 TDLSTTEVKYCKDEP
+2317 
-2332 SPAALTV
+2332 
-2339 EAEGTG
+2339 
-2345 NLSYTWYKV
+2345 
-2354 KEGTSTVTP
+2354 EGTS
-2363 IAGQTTATL
+2363 
-2372 AASAIEV
+2372 
-2379 ATRGTTYYYVV
+2379 YYYVV

-2477 VTVTIISLAKPIVSE
+2477 VTVTIISLAKPIVTE
-2492 DTVAACGQ
+2492 DTAAACGQ
-2500 PNVWAITTGF
+2500 ANVLTITTGF
-2510 DTNATYSFVKEDDT
+2510 DTDATYTFAKEDDT
-2524 PVSGGQITGASHKIT
+2524 PVSGGSVEGANHKIT
-2539 GLDPGRYKVIATKG
+2539 GLDPGRYRVIATKR
-2553 SCTQKSDVFEVKAAL
+2553 SCTQKSDVFEVKAPL
-2568 RRPDIPDLEI
+2568 RAPDIPDLEF
-2578 VPASCGVLTKAKVNN
+2578 VRASCGVITKAKVEN
-2593 HVAEQTYWY
+2593 HVADQTYWY
-2602 NGTEIPYNDTTH
+2602 NGTRIDYDTASH
-2614 ELTLAPGNYTI
+2614 ELNLAPGNYTI
-2625 KAKNREGCES
+2625 IAKSTNGCES
-2635 DPSRPFVI
+2635 TASIPFVI
-2643 EDAKPVPVAPV
+2643 EAAKPKPVAPV

-2863 LGVLTTNKVDIHYG
+2863 LGVLTTNEVDIHYG

-2891 NITLNGDGT
+2891 NITLNGNGT

-2912 EYTYKIC
+2912 EYTYKLC
-2919 EKGTTNCSNE
+2919 EKGRTDNCSNE

-2942 ANDDGIWEVGRTGGL
+2942 ANDDGEWEVGRTGGL
-2957 LPNVLDNDILGGQ
+2957 LPNVLDNDVLGGQ

-3000 VSVKSGLTPGDY
+3000 VSVKPGLAPGEY
-3012 IYYYTI
+3012 TYHYTI

-3024 ANVANAK
+3024 ANVDYAK
-3031 VRIKVVNF
+3031 VKIKVVNF
-3039 AAVGDEFELVN
+3039 AAVGDEFELIN
-3050 TPTQEQTTPSVL
+3050 TPTVEQKTGSVL
-3062 LNDELDNTKGLTPGA
+3062 ANDELNGTK
-3077 NLVLTPGDKNLDTL
+3077 NLSENPNVVLTPGDRSLNTL
-3091 IMNPDG
+3091 IMNPDDG

-3102 PNTPNGVYRYNY
+3102 PGTPNGTYRYNY
-3114 RICTVRPA
+3114 RICTLRPA

-3158 NVLEDDDYPGKPDYS
+3158 NVLENDEYPEKPNYS
-3173 NVDLSVVGN
+3173 KVDLSVVGN
-3182 SHGIELKPNGDVVV
+3182 SHDIELKPNGDVVV

-3217 DDNSCQEADIK
+3217 NSCQEANIK

-3245 NGDGQNDYF
+3245 DGDGHNDYF
-3254 HIESIERYPI
+3254 HIESIERYPV

-3323 TQTNQGWLYLKY
+3323 TQKNQGWLYLKY